1 MLITLCSLSK
11 CVHNANGNDDLG
23 DDQKSTR
30 FLTIIFL
37 RDQIKSYC
45 CAQTVY
51 AWDRSGLLKGKQ
63 VGRRVG
69 EVRNRSCDRSML
81 EKKLIWEGM
90 FSVKIRR
97 ILRYVDDSYMYMHS
111 VHRHVRSNICWVD
124 TLKLIFALF

>member
-11 CVHNANGNDDLG
+11 CVHNANGNDD

-30 FLTIIFL
+30 FFTIIFF

-51 AWDRSGLLKGKQ
+51 AWNRSGLLKGKQ

-81 EKKLIWEGM
+81 ENNLIWEGM
-90 FSVKIRR
+90 FSVKFRR
-97 ILRYVDDSYMYMHS
+97 ILRYVDDSYMHVYS
-111 VHRHVRSNICWVD
+111 VHRHVRSNISKVN